1 MKYESTLNLFWTIV
15 WAVVLI
21 ETILGFFWPVALY
34 FVAIIAAIM
43 FGVFLSEYVRFKR
56 MK

>member
-21 ETILGFFWPVALY
+21 ETILGFIWPVALY